1 MAFATIRYSG
11 YSFLPP
17 VVTFADIG
25 NSIADAAA

>member
-1 MAFATIRYSG
+1 MAFATIR